1 MSLPRTYL
9 AIKLTAL
16 LHTSDGAVL
25 ATIGDACRYMTGIG
39 KQRELRQWW
48 QRACQLILDRAAPA
62 EITRQLKFALFN
74 RITGIAGVHIITLT
88 DGLYTFYGICKQAQK
103 LF

>member
-62 EITRQLKFALFN
+62 EITRQLKFALFME
-74 RITGIAGVHIITLT
+74 A
-88 DGLYTFYGICKQAQK
+88 K
-103 LF
+103 LDLRRTA